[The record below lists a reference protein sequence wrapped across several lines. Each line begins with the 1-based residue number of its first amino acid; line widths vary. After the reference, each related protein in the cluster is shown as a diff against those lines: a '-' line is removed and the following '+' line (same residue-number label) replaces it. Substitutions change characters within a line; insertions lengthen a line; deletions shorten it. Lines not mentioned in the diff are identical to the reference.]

1 MANGIE
7 SVIVLMLENRSWD
20 HMLGFIAH
28 PDTAFPRLTGAESNP
43 APEPANPPV
52 TVSPTARTT
61 LTLDPAHDHAEVML
75 QLTGK
80 WPASPPYVLNNS
92 GFVASYEGVGL
103 RRKHR
108 HGFGPLIM
116 KCQPGANVPVLQALA
131 GGFAVCT
138 RWFCSVPG
146 QTWPNRNFTH
156 AATSDG
162 EVDNAIRLYTNPTIF
177 ELLGAA
183 GRRWRIYHKGAAQV
197 WAFRKLWLGAA
208 GGGFGSHRDLL
219 RAIDGDRLP
228 HYAFIE
234 PDHFW
239 RGSSS
244 QHPGNN
250 EKKGDDFVRGET
262 LIRDVYAALRA
273 RPAVFAKTLLVI
285 THDEHGGF
293 FDREPPPY
301 DPRYRDGR
309 VAPGGFTF
317 DLLGA
322 RVPAL
327 LVSPR
332 IPAGTI
338 DSTVYDHTS
347 IAATLRS
354 LFAPQVQPLT
364 PRDAQAA
371 TFEHNLSLATPRP
384 VEDLPDLPA
393 APEAAPAPPV
403 DEAPDETELDDFQQ
417 SLAWL
422 TDKVAAELEAEGIGV
437 DVPLPP
443 AALESVAE
451 AGEVSPISSVPL
463 VARQERVAE
472 VLWRL
477 SSND

>member
-1 MANGIE
+1 M
-7 SVIVLMLENRSWD
+7 
-20 HMLGFIAH
+20 
-28 PDTAFPRLTGAESNP
+28 
-43 APEPANPPV
+43 

-61 LTLDPAHDHAEVML
+61 LKLDPGHDHAEVML

-80 WPASPPYVLNNS
+80 WPAPPPYALNNS
-92 GFVASYEGVGL
+92 GFVASYEGIGVQKKK
-103 RRKHR
+103 RR
-108 HGFGPLIM
+108 GFGPWIM
-116 KCQPGANVPVLQALA
+116 KCQPPANVPVLEALA

-162 EVDNAIRLYTNPTIF
+162 EVDNSKRLYTNPTIF

-183 GRRWRIYHKGAAQV
+183 DRRWRIYHKGVAQT
-197 WAFRKLWLGAA
+197 WAFRKLWLAD

-219 RAIDGDRLP
+219 RAIDADRLP
-228 HYAFIE
+228 HYAFVE
-234 PDHFW
+234 PDHFPPD
-239 RGSSS
+239 SSS
-244 QHPGNN
+244 QHPTNN

-262 LIRDVYAALRA
+262 LVRSIYSALRA

-285 THDEHGGF
+285 TYDEHGGF

-301 DPRYRDGR
+301 DPKYRDGH

-338 DSTVYDHTS
+338 DPTIYDHTS
-347 IAATLRS
+347 IAATLRH
-354 LFAPQVQPLT
+354 LFAPQAEPLT

-371 TFEHNLSLATPRP
+371 TFEHNMSLATPRP
-384 VEDLPDLPA
+384 VEELPDLPVA
-393 APEAAPAPPV
+393 LDAEAALAMPV
-403 DEAPDETELDDFQQ
+403 DEVPDETELDDFQE
-417 SLAWL
+417 SLVWL
-422 TDKVAAELEAEGIGV
+422 TEKVAAELKVDDAGV
-437 DVPLPP
+437 DVPLSQ
-443 AALESVAE
+443 ATLEAVAE
-451 AGEVSPISSVPL
+451 AGEVSPISLVPL
-463 VARQERVAE
+463 LARQQRVAE
-472 VLWRL
+472 VLRRL
-477 SSND
+477 SSN